1 MLVSNIMQ
9 VLKNLFGL
17 NKKISASEIAY
28 KDSSNNVDT
37 LDNYLSSKTIYDSGS
52 NSNGNWIKY
61 ADGTMICYKRQTFN
75 NVAIATAWGTLY
87 ESTKLELGDFPQ
99 PFVGDYPDF
108 FIMPWQSFFV
118 ERAYIAS
125 LTSWGEFWAVRP
137 NTRTMDVIVSCFAIG
152 RWK

>member
-1 MLVSNIMQ
+1 MQ

-52 NSNGNWIKY
+52 NSNGSWIKY

-118 ERAYIAS
+118 ERAYTGS